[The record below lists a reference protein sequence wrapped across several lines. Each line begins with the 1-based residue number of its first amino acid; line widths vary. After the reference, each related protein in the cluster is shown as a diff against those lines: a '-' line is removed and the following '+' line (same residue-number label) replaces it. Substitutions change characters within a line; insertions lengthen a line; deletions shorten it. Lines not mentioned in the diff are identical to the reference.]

1 VLVRLA
7 IDEGVELQ
15 SLSLEQLR
23 SVVPTIDNGVY
34 ESLTADAA
42 LARRDVVGGA
52 SPRRVREAIENAKA
66 RLSTHERRS

>member
-1 VLVRLA
+1 
-7 IDEGVELQ
+7 VELQ

-23 SVVPTIDNGVY
+23 SVVPTIDDGVY
-34 ESLTADAA
+34 ESLTAQAA
-42 LARRDVVGGA
+42 LARRDVTGGA